1 MHMKTSGDEKGFSIV
16 EVMIAI
22 VMLVVGLLG
31 VAAMQTKAIQCNV
44 SAGRYTAGSTVGA
57 AWMEW
62 LMNQPYE
69 KVAALDVNALDT
81 EPTQRQL
88 SKDSGTVLAKFQE
101 WGLGTFT
108 QEQLPNAIDRGCSTT
123 WRITANSPVENT
135 TTVEIE
141 TVVTIASLDNASNQ
155 SAAAK
160 PLLLRFMIS
169 SHS

>member
-1 MHMKTSGDEKGFSIV
+1 MQRQYSEQGFSIM

-22 VMLVVGLLG
+22 VVLVAGLLG
-31 VAAMQTKAIQCNV
+31 VAAMQTKAMQCNV

-81 EPTQRQL
+81 QATQRQL
-88 SKDSGTVLAKFQE
+88 PEDSGTLLENFQE

-108 QEQLPNAIDRGCSTT
+108 QAQLPNAIGRGCSTT
-123 WRITANSPVENT
+123 WRITAEYPTPNT

-141 TVVTIASLDNASNQ
+141 TIVTVASLENASNQ

-160 PLLLRFMIS
+160 PLLLRFMMS
-169 SHS
+169 AHK